1 MRKVSVTCSSS
12 SSSSSGPAHPMGTRA
27 GGLGP
32 SISSNR
38 SFKKHI
44 NNAQGG
50 AKASVA
56 TVNTKDSNIASAQHD
71 VVQNGARVHPQLHGG
86 SDTPIASTLPGQL
99 KLQPFR
105 KAPELFQR
113 LRLLREAPELFQ
125 SCQ

>member
-1 MRKVSVTCSSS
+1 MHKDPLTLWA
-12 SSSSSGPAHPMGTRA
+12 PAPVGLALPSPPTA
-27 GGLGP
+27 GAY
-32 SISSNR
+32 I
-38 SFKKHI
+38 FKKHI

-56 TVNTKDSNIASAQHD
+56 TVNTKDSSIASAQHD
-71 VVQNGARVHPQLHGG
+71 VVQNGTRVHPQLHGG

>member
-1 MRKVSVTCSSS
+1 MRKVSVTCSSY

-32 SISSNR
+32 SISSNC

-56 TVNTKDSNIASAQHD
+56 TVNTKDSSIASAQHD
-71 VVQNGARVHPQLHGG
+71 VVQNGACVHPQLHGG

-99 KLQPFR
+99 ELQPFR